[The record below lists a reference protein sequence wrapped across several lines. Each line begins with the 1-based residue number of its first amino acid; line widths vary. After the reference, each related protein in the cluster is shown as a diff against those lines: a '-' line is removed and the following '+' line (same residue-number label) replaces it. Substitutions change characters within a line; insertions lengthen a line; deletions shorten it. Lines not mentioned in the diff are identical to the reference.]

1 MAKFELTKE
10 QQAVVDNRGGTLLIS
25 AAAGS
30 GKTKVLIDRVLKRV
44 EEEQY
49 NIDDFLMITFT
60 HAAAS
65 ELRGKMIAQLSQRLS
80 ECPDNRHLQRQMSRV
95 YLAQISTIHSFCA
108 SILREYAHLLDIP
121 GDFRLCD
128 EQEAI
133 IYRERAMQITL
144 ETAYRNIREEP
155 QIAAALD
162 MFGRGRD
169 DRALPELMINSFFA
183 LQCYQ
188 DPKQRIKQLH
198 ESLHT
203 ENCTDVGQ
211 TIWGEYLISEF
222 HAFLDSAIQSMR
234 RAVETITQTDWLA
247 PYLEG
252 FQSDIEQLKL
262 LKQRTQW
269 EDIRK
274 TFVKPAHLSRI
285 TKCPDT
291 ELKESIQGIK
301 KRIMSVQMEKWSEI
315 FSIPSE
321 EALADLSLTAE
332 ALHGFLI
339 LTEQFSEQYRKEK
352 GGRRV
357 LDYNDLEHL
366 ALKLLVAKDGSR
378 TRAAKEISERFA
390 EIMVDEYQDT
400 NRVQDAIFRA
410 ISKDEK
416 NLFFVGDVKQ
426 SIYQFRLA
434 DPTMF
439 LEKYRKF
446 APYTQANDGEPR
458 KILLSDNFRSDARI
472 LAAANDVFRL
482 CMTERVGGLRY
493 GDDEALRAKAII
505 PKSSD
510 CPVELH
516 CLNTKTIPSQPKTSN
531 DEIESEFIARRIEK
545 MLKNKEMIPES
556 ADSFRPIRP
565 EDIVILCRSMK
576 NKPQI
581 YMNALG
587 RHGIRCVCGNDNIF
601 LSEEITIL
609 SALLQVIDNPH
620 QDIPL
625 LTVLFSPLFCFSSDD
640 LALAHTQ
647 DRNGDL
653 FDAILKYDKAES
665 FVSFLNEMRN
675 LAQTSSLHNL
685 LNTLEE
691 RLFLRAIFGA
701 MDAGEQ
707 RIRNLE
713 RFFALADTFENGE
726 RFGLG
731 SFLSYL
737 ELMKKKGVQTE
748 DSKITGAVR
757 LMTMHASKGLEFPVV
772 FLADLCRPFNM
783 ENAKAPLLVDAQ
795 LGIGANVFAPEQ
807 RLSYPTVA
815 RNAIVNRI
823 RKESISE
830 EMRIL
835 YVAMTRAKYKMIMTC
850 CGSNLTGML
859 SRIASELT
867 NPAED
872 LLIESAQNHAHWIL
886 MCAMSRAEAGC
897 LFEAGGYPEKR
908 FVSDDPWDISFH
920 DGNEF
925 VSDGREMNEGNQSS
939 ASQDMIEYQP
949 LHRTHHEAE
958 TSPSKITA
966 TQLKGRSLDE
976 EISSDAPAQP
986 LFHFPKPQFSK
997 QHKLTPTERG
1007 TAIHLAMQYL
1017 RYERCIDLPEI
1028 EAELDRL
1035 LAEKFLT
1042 VQQRE
1047 AVDARKILNFFSSE
1061 LGQRVLH
1068 AKELIREFKFSV
1080 LEDGAFLNPALAGEQ
1095 VLLQGV
1101 ADCGIL
1107 EPDGL
1112 TIIDFKSDRVT
1123 QGEEGKCALY
1133 YKGQL
1138 DAYSVALSKVFARP
1152 IKARYLYFFSIDQAV
1167 RVS

>member
-10 QQAVVDNRGGTLLIS
+10 QQAVVDNRGGTLLVS

-49 NIDDFLMITFT
+49 HIDDFLMITFT
-60 HAAAS
+60 NAAAS

-80 ECPDNRHLQRQMSRV
+80 ESPDNRHLQHQMSRV
-95 YLAQISTIHSFCA
+95 YLAQISTIHSFC
-108 SILREYAHLLDIP
+108 SVILREYAHLLDIP

-133 IYRERAMQITL
+133 IYRERAMQKML
-144 ETAYRNIREEP
+144 EDAYRSIREEP

-162 MFGRGRD
+162 MFGHGRD
-169 DRALPELMINSFFA
+169 DRGLPKLILDSYSA

-198 ESLHT
+198 ETLNT
-203 ENCTDVGQ
+203 ENCSDAGQ

-222 HAFLDSAIQSMR
+222 HAFLDSAIQAMS
-234 RAVETITQTDWLA
+234 RAVDTITQTDWLT
-247 PYLEG
+247 PYLKA
-252 FQSDIEQLKL
+252 FQSDVEQLRL
-262 LKQRTQW
+262 LKQQKRW

-274 TFVKPAHLSRI
+274 SFSKPAKLSGIRN
-285 TKCPDT
+285 CPD
-291 ELKESIQGIK
+291 EKLKKGIQDLK
-301 KRIMSVQMEKWSEI
+301 KRIMKMQMDKWEDAFSVS
-315 FSIPSE
+315 SE
-321 EALADLSLTAE
+321 ETLADLSMSAD

-339 LTEQFSEQYRKEK
+339 LTERFSEQYRKEK
-352 GGRRV
+352 SGRRV
-357 LDYNDLEHL
+357 LDYSDLEHMT
-366 ALKLLVAKDGSR
+366 LKLLVSKDGSR

-416 NLFFVGDVKQ
+416 NMFFVGDVKQ

-439 LEKYRKF
+439 LEKYREY
-446 APYTQANDGEPR
+446 APYTQAKNGEPR
-458 KILLSDNFRSDARI
+458 KILLSDNFRSKPEI
-472 LAAANDVFRL
+472 LSAANDVFRL

-493 GDDEALRAKAII
+493 GDDEALRARAVI
-505 PKSSD
+505 PKAPG

-516 CLNTKTIPSQPKTSN
+516 CLDTKSLSSQPFISN

-545 MLKNKEMIPES
+545 MLRDKEMIPEG

-576 NKPQI
+576 DKPNI
-581 YMNALG
+581 YINTLG

-601 LSEEITIL
+601 LTEEITIL

-640 LALAHTQ
+640 LALSHAR
-647 DRNGDL
+647 DRGGDL
-653 FDAILKYDKAES
+653 FDAMLKYDKAES
-665 FVSFLNEMRN
+665 FISFINEMRS
-675 LAQTSSLHNL
+675 LAQTSSLRNL

-707 RIRNLE
+707 RVRNLE
-713 RFFALADTFENGE
+713 RFFALADSFENGE
-726 RFGLG
+726 RFGLS

-737 ELMKKKGVQTE
+737 ELMKEKGVKTE

-757 LMTMHASKGLEFPVV
+757 LMTMHSSKGLEFPVV

-783 ENAKAPLLVDAQ
+783 ENSKAPLLVDAQ
-795 LGIGANVFAPEQ
+795 LGIGANVFVPEQ

-815 RNAIVNRI
+815 RNAIVRRI
-823 RKESISE
+823 RRESVSE

-850 CGSNLTGML
+850 CSSGLEGQL
-859 SRIASELT
+859 SRIAAELT
-867 NPAED
+867 NPADD
-872 LLIESAQNHAHWIL
+872 LLIESAQNPAHWIL
-886 MCAMSRAEAGC
+886 MSAMCRTEAGS
-897 LFEAGGYPEKR
+897 LFEVGGYPECR
-908 FVSDDPWDISFH
+908 TVSDDPWDISYH

-925 VSDGREMNEGNQSS
+925 VSDGEEIKELSQIDANREK
-939 ASQDMIEYQP
+939 IEYQP
-949 LHRTHHEAE
+949 LHSAHHEAE
-958 TSPSKITA
+958 IAPSKITA
-966 TQLKGRSLDE
+966 TQLKGRGLDE
-976 EISSDAPAQP
+976 EVSSDAPAQ
-986 LFHFPKPQFSK
+986 LLLHFPKPQFTER
-997 QHKLTPTERG
+997 HKLTPTERG

-1017 RYERCIDLPEI
+1017 RYEKCIDLPEI
-1028 EAELDRL
+1028 EAELNRL
-1035 LAEKFLT
+1035 LTEKFLT
-1042 VQQRE
+1042 PQQRE
-1047 AVDARKILNFFSSE
+1047 AVNGQKILNFFSSE

-1080 LEDGAFLNPALAGEQ
+1080 LEDGAILNPALAGEQ
-1095 VLLQGV
+1095 ILLQGV
-1101 ADCGIL
+1101 TDCGIL

-1112 TIIDFKSDRVT
+1112 TIIDFKSDRVKP
-1123 QGEEGKCALY
+1123 GEEEERAAY

-1138 DAYSVALSKVFARP
+1138 DAYGVALSKVFARP
-1152 IKARYLYFFSIDQAV
+1152 IKARYLYFFSTDQTV
-1167 RVS
+1167 RV